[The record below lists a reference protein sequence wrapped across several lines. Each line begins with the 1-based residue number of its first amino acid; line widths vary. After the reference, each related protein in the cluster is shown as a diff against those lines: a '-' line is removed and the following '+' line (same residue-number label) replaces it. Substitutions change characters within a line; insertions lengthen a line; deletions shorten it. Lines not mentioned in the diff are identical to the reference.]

1 MNTSTAICQTPEC
14 GNSVSKPWH
23 PLCYSCWKKSQAPSQ
38 KRENYLTAARISKEV
53 GLKSPQHVNRILSE
67 LGWLTRDAEGWT
79 AIGYGTAI
87 GAKQHEDPKTGVP
100 YVKWPRALLKH
111 EIFLNAVREF
121 SGETSHS
128 VALSKADSNFRKK
141 FPAEHRA
148 QDGHMV
154 RSKAEMLIDNWLYI
168 TRIVHAYERRLPVEE
183 EAYCD
188 FYIPEGKV
196 YIEYWG
202 LENDP
207 QYRNRKETKLEIYRR
222 HGLDLIELNDEQVKN
237 LDDHL
242 PRELLKRNITVD

>member
-1 MNTSTAICQTPEC
+1 MNTATAICQTPEC
-14 GNSVSKPWH
+14 GHSVSKPGYT
-23 PLCYSCWKKSQAPSQ
+23 LCYSCWKKSRASSQ
-38 KRENYLTAARISKEV
+38 KKDDYLTSTRISEEV

-67 LGWLTRDAEGWT
+67 LGWLTRAAKGWK
-79 AIGYGTAI
+79 AVGYGTAI
-87 GAKQHEDPKTGVP
+87 GAKQREHPKTGVP
-100 YVKWPRALLKH
+100 YVAWPRALLKH
-111 EIFLNAVREF
+111 EIFLTAVREF

-128 VALSKADSNFRKK
+128 VALSAVDSSFREK
-141 FPAEHRA
+141 FPAKHRA

-154 RSKAEMLIDNWLYI
+154 RSKAEMLIDNWLYM
-168 TRIVHAYERRLPVEE
+168 TGVVHAYERRLPVEE

-207 QYRNRKETKLEIYRR
+207 QYRARKETKLEIYRR
-222 HGLDLIELNDEQVKN
+222 HGLDLIELSDEQVKN